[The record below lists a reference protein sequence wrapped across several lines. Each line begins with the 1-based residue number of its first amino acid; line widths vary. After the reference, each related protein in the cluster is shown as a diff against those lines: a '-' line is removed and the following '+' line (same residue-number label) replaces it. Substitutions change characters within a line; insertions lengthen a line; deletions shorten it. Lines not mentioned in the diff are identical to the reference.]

1 MNKTPPPLPPQAT
14 PHCELCAANANQPV
28 GPTTVSR
35 RAFVKG
41 SLVVV
46 SVGMAMPSIFSRAA
60 RAASRSSAAG
70 PAFQDSG
77 KVLIVVQMAGGN
89 DGLNTV
95 VPYTDPRL
103 PKLRSTLLTT
113 QADLSVKLNDSL
125 GLHPGLAAFKPLW
138 DAGQLAVVSN
148 VGYPNP
154 SLSHFQSMDIWET
167 MDPEERQGWLGRYL
181 AGLIDA
187 DGHPLSGM
195 EIGPDLNPALQAL
208 SAPVATLT
216 SPQTFSL
223 GGAGMS
229 PGRSQLLTATLD
241 RIYKAYPKAA
251 PYAALLAQTEA
262 SSFAAATMLK
272 KVGPGYQPKATYPPG
287 PFGNGLKVFAEA
299 IIAGVGMRV
308 GYITLGGFDT
318 HREQAAQ
325 HAQLLA
331 LLSTGVSAFLNDMAA
346 QGHADEVA
354 VMTWS
359 EFGRR
364 PQENASLGT
373 DHGTAAPLFLA
384 GAGVRGGVY
393 GDPPDLANLDPLGNL
408 VFQTDFRQIYAT
420 VLEGWLKVPADTVIP
435 NQYQPLPLLSA

>member
-1 MNKTPPPLPPQAT
+1 MTGR
-14 PHCELCAANANQPV
+14 HDEVDDRCGLCAPSGIEA
-28 GPTTVSR
+28 GTVSR
-35 RAFVKG
+35 RAFIKG
-41 SLVVV
+41 SVAVV

-60 RAASRSSAAG
+60 RAASASRVDAPG
-70 PAFQDSG
+70 FQDSG
-77 KVLIVVQMAGGN
+77 RVLIVVQMAGGN

-103 PKLRSTLLTT
+103 AQLRSTLLTVE
-113 QADLSVKLNDSL
+113 AALGFKLNAAL
-125 GLHPGLAAFKPLW
+125 GVHPGLTAFKPLW

-167 MDPEERQGWLGRYL
+167 MDPSERDGWLGRYL
-181 AGLIDA
+181 SGLVDA
-187 DGHPLSGM
+187 DGHPLAGIDVATGVS
-195 EIGPDLNPALQAL
+195 PALAAL

-216 SPQTFSL
+216 SAQGFRL
-223 GGAGMS
+223 EGAGRT
-229 PGRSQLLTATLD
+229 PGQTAVLTATLD
-241 RIYKAYPKAA
+241 RLYKAYPKSA

-262 SSFAAATMLK
+262 NTFAAVDLLAKAGPVYTP
-272 KVGPGYQPKATYPPG
+272 KVTYPPG
-287 PFGNGLKVFAEA
+287 PFGNGLQVFAEA
-299 IIAGVGMRV
+299 IVADVGMRV

-318 HREQAAQ
+318 HRAQADQ

-331 LLSTGVSAFLNDMAA
+331 LLSSGVAAFLSDLAA
-346 QGHADEVA
+346 QGRSDQVA

-364 PQENASLGT
+364 PQENASAGT

-384 GAGVRGGVY
+384 GAGVKGGVY
-393 GDPPDLANLDPLGNL
+393 GDPPDLANLDANGNL
-408 VFQTDFRQIYAT
+408 AFQTDFRSVYAT

-435 NQYQPLPLLSA
+435 ARYQPLPLLAG